1 MISTVSTKSPLTLFP
16 NLQEQ
21 NNYFLWKGFI
31 KKCKK
36 RGHNHRKG
44 SGALY
49 RQLNRSQIK
58 ALLEKARDP
67 CLVSGRLPK
76 IDTVLN
82 IFELTKP
89 RLWSKIGNFKQG
101 WEILK
106 ILQHSFSF
114 KIPTVP
120 YQELKRSC
128 ASTYRGCKVRHHQSL
143 KFVKSW
149 HLYRKQKYSNFDGV

>member
-21 NNYFLWKGFI
+21 NNCFLWKGFI

-67 CLVSGRLPK
+67 CLVSGHLPK

-89 RLWSKIGNFKQG
+89 RLWSKIRNSKQG

-106 ILQHSFSF
+106 ILLHSFSF

-120 YQELKRSC
+120 YQELPNEVLQDLNFLNSILWINVILRFFLI
-128 ASTYRGCKVRHHQSL
+128 RQGNLLNKVPLR
-143 KFVKSW
+143 
-149 HLYRKQKYSNFDGV
+149 

>member
-1 MISTVSTKSPLTLFP
+1 MVSTVSTKSPLTLFP

-21 NNYFLWKGFI
+21 NDYFLWRVFI

-89 RLWSKIGNFKQG
+89 CLWSKIGNFKQG

-106 ILQHSFSF
+106 IPLHSFSF

-120 YQELKRSC
+120 YQELPNEVLTVWSFLSKRI
-128 ASTYRGCKVRHHQSL
+128 CKAI
-143 KFVKSW
+143 K
-149 HLYRKQKYSNFDGV
+149 